1 MTVPGAPDA
10 RSYEYARLPEDLL
23 AHLLAD
29 TPRVAQQ
36 VLDLMSPALEQRDQL
51 RAAAEHLGLI
61 EQVTPGSPTTVCAVD
76 GGFAVERTIAVDIVM
91 AVAVGVEGFADHG
104 TPPAWDD
111 NQYASF
117 HQVLLHNLH
126 NERLARAATHAHE
139 VAILA
144 DAPHDLRIYDGS
156 HLTPVI
162 QLNSGLSS
170 EYDDVSGLA
179 ADVCAEVELE
189 DALQAFAENPAIIA
203 MPKYDSSGEICKQ
216 LEGEI
221 GHRVPG
227 DDKYVTSLILRGGE
241 YIVPF
246 QVSGPEWPQL
256 HIAAKPHT
264 RADVSGIPK
273 ALDDKLE
280 PLRQRELQVT
290 YWRPD
295 DVSPA
300 YRIEAKPALARHP
313 RALSTAFSTL
323 AAQITGP
330 FVREPYPQ
338 YLADVMAKS
347 VSLGLEALQTAA
359 QLALTRDNPDLAP
372 LLTHSYRTEGR

>member
-1 MTVPGAPDA
+1 MTIPGAPDA

-51 RAAAEHLGLI
+51 RLAASHLGLI
-61 EQVTPGSPTTVCAVD
+61 EQVTPGSSTTICAVD
-76 GGFAVERTIAVDIVM
+76 GGFAVERTIAVDIAM
-91 AVAVGVEGFADHG
+91 AVAVGVEGFADRG
-104 TPPAWDD
+104 SPPAWDD

-117 HQVLLHNLH
+117 HQVLVHNLD
-126 NERLARAATHAHE
+126 NERLVRAATHAHE
-139 VAILA
+139 LAILA

-170 EYDDVSGLA
+170 AYDEINGLA
-179 ADVCAEVELE
+179 ADVCTEVELE
-189 DALQAFAENPAIIA
+189 DAMQAFTENPAIIA
-203 MPKYDSSGEICKQ
+203 MPKYDSSREICRQ
-216 LEGEI
+216 LESVVGSS
-221 GHRVPG
+221 VPG
-227 DDKYVTSLILRGGE
+227 DDKYIASLILHGSE
-241 YIVPF
+241 YIRPF
-246 QVSGPEWPQL
+246 QVSGSEWPQL

-264 RADVSGIPK
+264 RADASGIPK
-273 ALDDKLE
+273 ALDNKLE
-280 PLRQRELQVT
+280 PLRRRQLQVT

-295 DVSPA
+295 EVSPA
-300 YRIEAKPALARHP
+300 YRIEMKPALTEHS
-313 RALSTAFSTL
+313 RALSAAFSTL
-323 AAQITGP
+323 SAQITSP

-347 VSLGLEALQTAA
+347 VSLGLEALQASA
-359 QLALTRDNPDLAP
+359 QLALSRHDPELAA

>member
-1 MTVPGAPDA
+1 MTLPGAPDA
-10 RSYEYARLPEDLL
+10 RSFEYARLPEDLL

-36 VLDLMSPALEQRDQL
+36 VLDLMSPALEERDQL
-51 RAAAEHLGLI
+51 RSAVADLGLV
-61 EQVTPGSPTTVCAVD
+61 EQVTRGSRATVCAVD
-76 GGFAVERTIAVDIVM
+76 GGFAVERTIAVDIAM

-126 NERLARAATHAHE
+126 NERLVRAATHAHE

-170 EYDDVSGLA
+170 EYDEVSGRA
-179 ADVCAEVELE
+179 ADVCAEVELA
-189 DALQAFAENPAIIA
+189 DALQAFTENPAIIA
-203 MPKYDSSGEICKQ
+203 MPKYDSSREICKQ
-216 LEGEI
+216 LEAKV
-221 GHRVPG
+221 GHAVPG
-227 DDKYVTSLILRGGE
+227 DDKYVTSLILHGGE
-241 YIVPF
+241 YITPF

-256 HIAAKPHT
+256 HISAKPNT
-264 RADVSGIPK
+264 RAAISGIPK

-280 PLRQRELQVT
+280 PMRKRKLRVT

-300 YRIEAKPALARHP
+300 YRIEVKPELAENS

-323 AAQITGP
+323 AAQIVGP

-347 VSLGLEALQTAA
+347 VSLGLEALQTSA
-359 QLALTRDNPDLAP
+359 QLALTRDNPELAP